1 MNRRHVEYP
10 TAPTSALLN
19 VHNVRRVLADTKIPD
34 EWRCR
39 YKTGKCN
46 YPRALKTN
54 KKDGTDAMLLL
65 CERHRRLQNKTKK
78 RSDTKYKADR
88 AMLRVV
94 KRLHPDL
101 VHHKSSTLRSNGQ
114 CPASPSS
121 SLSSMSTDSLPV
133 QSTTSCSAST
143 PPSVLFSPS
152 ELDMLAFYL
161 L

>member
-1 MNRRHVEYP
+1 MHGSSQLALGMSSASCMMPFSPRSVHMD
-10 TAPTSALLN
+10 TSSS
-19 VHNVRRVLADTKIPD
+19 TIPE

-39 YKTGKCN
+39 YKTGKCH

-54 KKDGTDAMLLL
+54 KKNGTDSFLLL

-94 KRLHPDL
+94 KRLHPEL
-101 VHHKSSTLRSNGQ
+101 ATAQPHSPETQ
-114 CPASPSS
+114 CIA
-121 SLSSMSTDSLPV
+121 T
-133 QSTTSCSAST
+133 
-143 PPSVLFSPS
+143 FSPS